1 MAAFMLRRLLSAVP
15 VLIGASLI
23 VFSLMLLMP
32 GDPAVGIGG
41 EFASEQRIEQIRV
54 RLGLDDPPV
63 VRYWNWISD
72 FARGD
77 FGESAVNGTPIAS
90 ELWRRLGV
98 TLQLAAGALVTTL
111 LFGVPVA
118 VIQASNRDRWP
129 DTLLRFMTSLGLA
142 IPNFLL
148 AALLILVFAVSLGW
162 LPSQGYVRF
171 AESPADWLRHLIL
184 PVVTLGVLLACVI
197 ARQLRAG
204 LVNIAE
210 SEYMRTARAKG
221 LSSRRIVWKHQL
233 KNAAAPALV
242 VFGVSV
248 AHLLAGAVVVEVVF
262 GLPGLGRYTITAI
275 TSRDV
280 PVVQAIAML
289 SAALAVITSMA
300 VDALLALLNPKVRLS
315 A

>member
-41 EFASEQRIEQIRV
+41 EFASEQRIEQIRA

-129 DTLLRFMTSLGLA
+129 DTDRKS
-142 IPNFLL
+142 
-148 AALLILVFAVSLGW
+148 
-162 LPSQGYVRF
+162 
-171 AESPADWLRHLIL
+171 
-184 PVVTLGVLLACVI
+184 VV
-197 ARQLRAG
+197 
-204 LVNIAE
+204 
-210 SEYMRTARAKG
+210 
-221 LSSRRIVWKHQL
+221 
-233 KNAAAPALV
+233 
-242 VFGVSV
+242 
-248 AHLLAGAVVVEVVF
+248 
-262 GLPGLGRYTITAI
+262 
-275 TSRDV
+275 
-280 PVVQAIAML
+280 
-289 SAALAVITSMA
+289 
-300 VDALLALLNPKVRLS
+300 
-315 A
+315 